1 MVLTITNKRNNL
13 SSAQGQAPNLRGAEH
28 TNKNRIDDLS
38 KDLRERI
45 NAVAQDQVNPA
56 RQSVGGA
63 FNVDSLCTPISPP
76 TKNSLFKDSAA
87 SSALLTKIPNTQPP
101 KRDGSNSL
109 LQKNVKEGGSTTG
122 FAKSTEKGMST
133 TAPKS
138 VDNAKLERQQP
149 LDSTHAKVQ
158 ELKSQAGKCYDYNR
172 IEESDSFES
181 VMEGLGDFCGQ
192 GQEGQC
198 LGVDHYY
205 SNPNTTVDNQMD
217 QQQHQSPLFPRSHE
231 RFEDELKKLNHTIEK
246 QQSKI
251 SSLKFHI
258 TYMKKVHED
267 EEARGK
273 QFEKQLL
280 LKKAEVVSTVQE
292 LVHKKA
298 EVERIRQGLTREKKE
313 KEDLARQIAE
323 KNVKLLESEEKYDS
337 FWDEKM
343 STINWLLDMIDEL
356 KSAKSKGEP
365 KQTCGIKRAKIQ
377 HDSESVSHLQ
387 SSIQSILDADA
398 DSIKSQNLKRQVM
411 RIQHLFQGDTNS
423 IEGKKNR
430 GEPSPT
436 VGDSTHGEMKY
447 N

>member
-1 MVLTITNKRNNL
+1 MVLTITNQRNNL

-101 KRDGSNSL
+101 KIDGSNSL

-251 SSLKFHI
+251 SSL
-258 TYMKKVHED
+258 
-267 EEARGK
+267 
-273 QFEKQLL
+273 L
-280 LKKAEVVSTVQE
+280 QE
-292 LVHKKA
+292 LVNKKA
-298 EVERIRQGLTREKKE
+298 EVERIRQGLNREKKE